1 MKEHLSKKD
10 HPIMQVITHFQLA
23 FIEQNHLMLYNY
35 NPGLNCDFNEA
46 EYMISFDNVKD

>member
-10 HPIMQVITHFQLA
+10 HPIMQLIHYFQMA

-35 NPGLNCDFNEA
+35 NPGLNCNFREA
-46 EYMISFDNVKD
+46 QYMTSFEDVK